1 MSAYASMVM
10 LALLHCVS
18 SSCLI
23 DVAAGS
29 CYSYDK
35 KSDFAPLVGQI
46 GDARGRGELGLW
58 IWWHVFH

>member
-18 SSCLI
+18 SSCPI

-35 KSDFAPLVGQI
+35 KNLAPLVGQI
-46 GDARGRGELGLW
+46 GDARGSY
-58 IWWHVFH
+58 

>member
-10 LALLHCVS
+10 LALLHYVS
-18 SSCLI
+18 SSCPMDLVI
-23 DVAAGS
+23 LMI
-29 CYSYDK
+29 K